1 MSESKFLRMES
12 LLELVKVGTTSSLF
26 FFFKGRLMVLFVFLI
41 SAVFDIFLS
50 AYGY

>member
-1 MSESKFLRMES
+1 MES
-12 LLELVKVGTTSSLF
+12 LLELVKVGTTSLL